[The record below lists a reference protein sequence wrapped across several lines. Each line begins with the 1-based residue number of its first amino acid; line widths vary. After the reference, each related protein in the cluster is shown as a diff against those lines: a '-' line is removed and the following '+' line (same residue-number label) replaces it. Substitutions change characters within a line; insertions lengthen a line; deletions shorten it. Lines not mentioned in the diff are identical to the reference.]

1 MRDHR
6 MKRLVVLPL
15 SFGCASHSSVEVDS
29 PSGAI
34 IPIRQAGREGRTLMA
49 KLKRRRPFSSSSGFL
64 ALPNPKIAARVH
76 CFIKSLSQLFFYKD
90 EDIEKE
96 REMEIGYPTDVKHV
110 THIGLD
116 GSTATNNVMGWDNLK
131 APELLSVSSILFNQ
145 FELLDPTH
153 AYPTPTSTSST
164 FG

>member
-15 SFGCASHSSVEVDS
+15 SFGCASHSSVELGS
-29 PSGAI
+29 P
-34 IPIRQAGREGRTLMA
+34 AGREGRTLMA
-49 KLKRRRPFSSSSGFL
+49 KIKRRRPFSSSSGFL
-64 ALPNPKIAARVH
+64 ALPKPRIAERVH
-76 CFIKSLSQLFFYKD
+76 CIIKSLSQLFFYKE

-96 REMEIGYPTDVKHV
+96 TEMEIGYPTDVKHV

-131 APELLSVSSILFNQ
+131 APEILSVSSILFNQ
-145 FELLDPTH
+145 FELPTH
-153 AYPTPTSTSST
+153 AYPIPTSTSSN

>member
-15 SFGCASHSSVEVDS
+15 SFGCASHSSVELGS
-29 PSGAI
+29 PGGAI
-34 IPIRQAGREGRTLMA
+34 IPI
-49 KLKRRRPFSSSSGFL
+49 
-64 ALPNPKIAARVH
+64 
-76 CFIKSLSQLFFYKD
+76 YKE

-96 REMEIGYPTDVKHV
+96 TEMEIGYPTDVKHV

-131 APELLSVSSILFNQ
+131 APEILSVSSILFNQ
-145 FELLDPTH
+145 FELPTH
-153 AYPTPTSTSST
+153 AYPIPTSTSSN

>member
-6 MKRLVVLPL
+6 MKKLVVLPL
-15 SFGCASHSSVEVDS
+15 SFGCASHSSVELGS
-29 PSGAI
+29 PSSAI
-34 IPIRQAGREGRTLMA
+34 IPIRKAGREGRTLMA
-49 KLKRRRPFSSSSGFL
+49 KMKRRMPSSSSSGFL
-64 ALPNPKIAARVH
+64 ALSKPKIAAGVH
-76 CFIKSLSQLFFYKD
+76 CFIKSLSQLFFFKE

-96 REMEIGYPTDVKHV
+96 IEMEIGYPTDVKHV

-131 APELLSVSSILFNQ
+131 APELMSVSSILFNQ
-145 FELLDPTH
+145 FELSNH
-153 AYPTPTSTSST
+153 AYPIPTSTSSN